1 MSFLS
6 IHWVCLY
13 PDYVKLTLWSRYDNF
28 HVCGAKTP
36 LFAAKDVTHM
46 ENQTP
51 ATSASD
57 KPSSSE
63 NAQLW
68 NADLAPTSIEQRTWS
83 WLNIGALW
91 VGMAICVPAY
101 MLASGLMSQGMS
113 AGQAMMTVLLG
124 NVIVLV
130 PMLLIGHAGTRYGVP
145 FPVLLRA
152 SFGTIGARLPGL
164 LRGLVACGW
173 FGIQTWVGGFAIYQ
187 ILNAVSGRAFVGDAL
202 PFIDIDLAQL
212 VSFLV
217 FWAVQVYFIAKGVE
231 SIRWLE
237 TFAAPFL
244 LLSAFALLIWAYVYG
259 GGFGSM
265 FSQPSEFVT
274 GGKQEGDF
282 WKVFWPSL
290 TAMVGF
296 WSTLSLNIPDF
307 TRFAK
312 SQRDQIIGQAIG
324 LPIPMV
330 MLAFV
335 SVTVTSATLVVF
347 GESIWD
353 PVELAG
359 RMGGAA
365 AIIGLVFLLLAT
377 MTTNLAAN
385 VVAPAN
391 GFSNIAP
398 RLISFKMGGF
408 ITAGLGIAIMPWK
421 LLESAGSYLFV
432 WLVGYS
438 SLLGPIAG
446 ILIADYF
453 FVRKCQLNT
462 DAFYQRNQDYEYSGG
477 WNHYAIIAL
486 ILGVLPNLAGFLS
499 AIDVIDNAPAA
510 LVEIYNY
517 AWFVGAFTSG
527 LVYYFLMRKTR
538 LELNQ

>member
-1 MSFLS
+1 MSS
-6 IHWVCLY
+6 
-13 PDYVKLTLWSRYDNF
+13 DSNAS
-28 HVCGAKTP
+28 G
-36 LFAAKDVTHM
+36 
-46 ENQTP
+46 
-51 ATSASD
+51 TSSGD
-57 KPSSSE
+57 HGPQSS
-63 NAQLW
+63 QLW
-68 NADLAPTSIEQRTWS
+68 NADLAPTEESQRTWT
-83 WLNIGALW
+83 WMNFGALW

-101 MLASGLMSQGMS
+101 LLASGLISQGMS
-113 AGQAMMTVLLG
+113 ARQAMITVLLG
-124 NVIVLV
+124 NLIVLI
-130 PMLLIGHAGTRYGVP
+130 PMLLIGHAGARYGVP

-187 ILNAVSGRAFVGDAL
+187 ILNAISGQAFVGDAL
-202 PFIDIDLAQL
+202 PFIGIDITQL
-212 VSFLV
+212 VCFLI
-217 FWAVQVYFIAKGVE
+217 FWAVQVYFIAKGIE

-237 TFAAPFL
+237 TLAAPFL
-244 LLSAFALLIWAYVYG
+244 ILAALGLLVWAYVNG
-259 GGFGSM
+259 GGFGTM
-265 FSQPSEFVT
+265 FSEPSEFVA
-274 GGKQEGDF
+274 GGSREGQF
-282 WKVFWPSL
+282 WQVFWPGL

-307 TRFAK
+307 TRFAR
-312 SQRDQIIGQAIG
+312 SQRHQMIGQAVG

-330 MLAFV
+330 LLALV
-335 SVTVTSATLVVF
+335 SVAVTSATAVVF
-347 GESIWD
+347 GETIWD
-353 PVELAG
+353 PVVLAG

-391 GFSNIAP
+391 GFSNFAP
-398 RLISFKMGGF
+398 RLISFRMGGF

-421 LLESAGSYLFV
+421 LLETAGSYLFV

-453 FVRKCQLNT
+453 FVRRCRLNT
-462 DAFYQRNQDYEYSGG
+462 DAFYRRGLEYEYNNG
-477 WNHYAIIAL
+477 WNPYAILAL
-486 ILGVLPNLAGFLS
+486 ILGIAPNLAGFLT
-499 AIDVIDNAPAA
+499 AIGVIENAPATLVA
-510 LVEIYNY
+510 LYNY

-527 LVYYFLMRKTR
+527 ICYYLFMRMSR
-538 LELNQ
+538 

>member
-1 MSFLS
+1 M
-6 IHWVCLY
+6 IMNNN
-13 PDYVKLTLWSRYDNF
+13 KQDN
-28 HVCGAKTP
+28 
-36 LFAAKDVTHM
+36 
-46 ENQTP
+46 
-51 ATSASD
+51 S
-57 KPSSSE
+57 
-63 NAQLW
+63 QLW
-68 NADLAPTSIEQRTWS
+68 NPDLAPTAESDRNWS
-83 WLNIGALW
+83 WVNISALW
-91 VGMAICVPAY
+91 VGMAVCVPAY
-101 MLASGLMSQGMS
+101 LLASGLIAQGMS
-113 AGQAMMTVLLG
+113 AYQAMATVLLG
-124 NVIVLV
+124 NLIVLV
-130 PMLLIGHAGTRYGVP
+130 PMMLIGHAGTRYGVP

-187 ILNAVSGRAFVGDAL
+187 ILNAVSGAWFVGAPL
-202 PFIDIDLAQL
+202 AFIGIDLAQL
-212 VSFLV
+212 LSFLA
-217 FWAVQVYFIAKGVE
+217 FWAVQVYFIAKGIE

-237 TFAAPFL
+237 TLAAPL
-244 LLSAFALLIWAYVYG
+244 LILSALALLVWAYVNG
-259 GGFGSM
+259 DGFGTMLSR
-265 FSQPSEFVT
+265 PSEFVA
-274 GGKQEGDF
+274 GGAREGQF

-290 TAMVGF
+290 TAMIGF

-312 SQRDQIIGQAIG
+312 SQRDQILGQALG
-324 LPIPMV
+324 LPIPMAL
-330 MLAFV
+330 LAFV
-335 SVTVTSATLVVF
+335 SVAVTSATVVVF
-347 GESIWD
+347 GETIWD
-353 PVELAG
+353 PVVLAG
-359 RMGGAA
+359 KMGGAG

-377 MTTNLAAN
+377 LTTNLAAN

-398 RLISFKMGGF
+398 KHISFKMGGY

-453 FVRKCQLNT
+453 FVRGMRLNT
-462 DAFYQRNQDYEYSGG
+462 DAFYQRGSDYEYHKG
-477 WNHYAIIAL
+477 WNLYALLALVLGIA
-486 ILGVLPNLAGFLS
+486 PSLAGFLT
-499 AIDVIDNAPAA
+499 AIGAISNAPAF

-527 LVYYFLMRKTR
+527 ILYFLFMRNKV
-538 LELNQ
+538 

>member
-1 MSFLS
+1 MSS
-6 IHWVCLY
+6 NEQDH
-13 PDYVKLTLWSRYDNF
+13 S
-28 HVCGAKTP
+28 
-36 LFAAKDVTHM
+36 
-46 ENQTP
+46 
-51 ATSASD
+51 
-57 KPSSSE
+57 
-63 NAQLW
+63 QLW
-68 NADLAPTSIEQRTWS
+68 NPDLAPTEESQRTWT
-83 WLNIGALW
+83 WVNISALW
-91 VGMAICVPAY
+91 IGMAVCVPTY
-101 MLASGLMSQGMS
+101 LLASGLIAQGMS
-113 AGQAMMTVLLG
+113 ARQAMATVLLG
-124 NVIVLV
+124 NLIVLI
-130 PMLLIGHAGTRYGVP
+130 PMMLIGHAGARYGVP

-187 ILNAVSGRAFVGDAL
+187 ILNAISGQAFIGTPL

-212 VSFLV
+212 LCFLV
-217 FWAVQVYFIAKGVE
+217 FWAAQIYFIAKGIE

-237 TFAAPFL
+237 TLAAPFL
-244 LLSAFALLIWAYVYG
+244 ILAALGLLAWAYVNG

-265 FSQPSEFVT
+265 LTKPSQFVA
-274 GGKQEGDF
+274 GGLREGQF
-282 WKVFWPSL
+282 WQVFWPSL
-290 TAMVGF
+290 TAMIGF

-312 SQRDQIIGQAIG
+312 SQKDQVLGQAIG

-330 MLAFV
+330 LIAFV
-335 SVTVTSATLVVF
+335 SVAVTSATLIVF
-347 GESIWD
+347 GEMIWD
-353 PVELAG
+353 PVVLAG

-365 AIIGLVFLLLAT
+365 AILGLVFLLVAT
-377 MTTNLAAN
+377 LTTNLAAN

-398 RLISFKMGGF
+398 KLISFRMGGY

-453 FVRKCQLNT
+453 FVRGCRLNT
-462 DAFYQRNQDYEYSGG
+462 SAFYHRGGDYEYHKG
-477 WNHYAIIAL
+477 WNLYALLALLLGIAPSL
-486 ILGVLPNLAGFLS
+486 VGFLTAVGAVS
-499 AIDVIDNAPAA
+499 NAPAF

-527 LVYYFLMRKTR
+527 ILYYLLMRGKV
-538 LELNQ
+538 

>member
-1 MSFLS
+1 MTNDKTVSNAPFGDKDL
-6 IHWVCLY
+6 
-13 PDYVKLTLWSRYDNF
+13 DN
-28 HVCGAKTP
+28 
-36 LFAAKDVTHM
+36 
-46 ENQTP
+46 
-51 ATSASD
+51 S
-57 KPSSSE
+57 
-63 NAQLW
+63 QLW
-68 NADLAPTSIEQRTWS
+68 NPDLAPTSESQRTWT
-83 WLNIGALW
+83 WVNISALW
-91 VGMAICVPAY
+91 VGMAVCVPAY
-101 MLASGLMSQGMS
+101 LLASGLIAQGMS
-113 AGQAMMTVLLG
+113 GWQAMATVLLG
-124 NVIVLV
+124 NLIVLI
-130 PMLLIGHAGTRYGVP
+130 PMMLIGHAGTRYGVP

-187 ILNAVSGRAFVGDAL
+187 ILNAISGQAFIGTPL

-212 VSFLV
+212 VCFLV
-217 FWAVQVYFIAKGVE
+217 FWAAQVYFIAKGIE

-237 TFAAPFL
+237 TLAAPFL
-244 LLSAFALLIWAYVYG
+244 ILSALGLLAWAYVNG
-259 GGFGSM
+259 DGFGPM
-265 FSQPSEFVT
+265 LTRPSQFVA
-274 GGKQEGDF
+274 GGLREGQF
-282 WKVFWPSL
+282 WQVFWPSL
-290 TAMVGF
+290 TAMIGF

-307 TRFAK
+307 TRFAR
-312 SQRDQIIGQAIG
+312 SQKDQVIGQALG

-330 MLAFV
+330 LLAFV
-335 SVTVTSATLVVF
+335 SVAVTSATAVVF
-347 GESIWD
+347 GEMIWD
-353 PVELAG
+353 PVVLAG

-365 AIIGLVFLLLAT
+365 AILGLVFLLLAT
-377 MTTNLAAN
+377 LTTNLAAN

-398 RLISFKMGGF
+398 RLISFKRGGY

-453 FVRKCQLNT
+453 FVRGCRLNT
-462 DAFYQRNQDYEYSGG
+462 EAFYHRGSDYEYHKG
-477 WNHYAIIAL
+477 WNLYALLALALGIAPS
-486 ILGVLPNLAGFLS
+486 ITGFLT
-499 AIDVIDNAPAA
+499 AIGVVNNAPAF

-527 LVYYFLMRKTR
+527 ILYYLFMRLKPAPT
-538 LELNQ
+538 